1 MKEDILCL
9 REMGTGRK
17 WCAQPFPENE
27 KAEFMI
33 LEKMKPCF
41 LRHSKPLKTK
51 GVKTNMMKKKMNTVL
66 ALSAICWLSFAGIV
80 SAGSASNTI
89 AGVKIHANTILL
101 ESGATA
107 STAAETYDYGVIARV
122 SSTYVASKF
131 DTGESYTDHQ
141 CVEGNSSASNGYT
154 APMGYRSLSIK
165 ADHFASKNN
174 ETWSIKTQ
182 AVRQ

>member
-33 LEKMKPCF
+33 LEKMQPCF
-41 LRHSKPLKTK
+41 LRHSKTLKTK
-51 GVKTNMMKKKMNTVL
+51 GVKTNMMKKKMNAVL
-66 ALSAICWLSFAGIV
+66 ALCAICWLSFAGIV

-89 AGVKIHANTILL
+89 AGVKIHANTVLL

-107 STAAETYDYGVIARV
+107 STAAETYDYGVIAKV
-122 SSTYVASKF
+122 SSNYVSVSF
-131 DTGESYTDHQ
+131 YTGESYTDHQ
-141 CVEGNSSASNGYT
+141 SVEGNSSASNAYT
-154 APMGYRSLSIK
+154 APTGYRSLSIY
-165 ADHFASKNN
+165 ADHFASKNY
-174 ETWSIKTQ
+174 ETWSVRTQ
-182 AVRQ
+182 AVR